1 MTDLPEKAV
10 TDLPEKAVTAKTLT
24 LAMRRVSPVGMAVMQ
39 MAEMTSR
46 LKAADPTMVP
56 GPSSPASK
64 FLPMISMTDSRIS
77 GADVPRAS
85 RDRLATVSFHTWMGG
100 VGVGCGGWG
109 RVWWVGFGGGLF
121 WWWVVVGGVGVGVSQ
136 HSLRV

>member
-1 MTDLPEKAV
+1 MQKLVTSDTRKQPV
-10 TDLPEKAVTAKTLT
+10 TDLPENAVTAKTLT
-24 LAMRRVSPVGMAVMQ
+24 LAMRRVSPVGMEVMQ

-56 GPSSPASK
+56 GPSSPATK

-100 VGVGCGGWG
+100 
-109 RVWWVGFGGGLF
+109 WVG
-121 WWWVVVGGVGVGVSQ
+121 VVGGVGVCVCFGWGEGGGVNTA
-136 HSLRV
+136 